1 MRKDIKFPTHADFPL
16 ASMIQK
22 NETTTLVLA
31 LAITLGLIGGCFLAI
46 AQSTG
51 ADLRRLLDSNSENPT
66 SPATNELNRTYA
78 IHHDAPQLWGEKS
91 PVPPKVGYALVTSF
105 VTILKALFHKAFKIN
120 SRHHH

>member
-1 MRKDIKFPTHADFPL
+1 
-16 ASMIQK
+16 MIQK

-91 PVPPKVGYALVTSF
+91 PVPPKVGGLGGQKDSICVSPLVRLQMMNMSTPRKKVFALKRF
-105 VTILKALFHKAFKIN
+105 
-120 SRHHH
+120 R